1 MVSMNAERY
10 VLVVVAVCCVL
21 AAGVAASTLDSSLE
35 QDPDDAVDLD
45 YSLLPV
51 GEDTV
56 MEIQNEADGGGG
68 DPSSGSGSD
77 SETTKQKRA
86 DQGEVAEVSQ
96 PSEQGDQSGGSSDQG
111 PMSGG
116 GSGDDPGG
124 FGPGDVFT
132 LLDLLW
138 ALLPWLILLVLL
150 ALAYR
155 YRDRLVALGAAV
167 WSWLS
172 DRTARDGAGRGQW
185 PRTVPSNAI
194 HRGWLRMVGLTDVD
208 RPQSRTT
215 AECQQAAI
223 DQGLDPDAVQ
233 SLTDRFREV
242 RYAGEPVTSERV
254 DEVEESLRRIEASI
268 RRADAGDRA

>member
-1 MVSMNAERY
+1 MLSMNAERY

-21 AAGVAASTLDSSLE
+21 AAGVAASTLDSSL
-35 QDPDDAVDLD
+35 QTDPDDAVDLD

-56 MEIQNEADGGGG
+56 MEIQNEAEGGGG
-68 DPSSGSGSD
+68 NPSSGSGTD

-86 DQGEVAEVSQ
+86 DQGEVAEVTG
-96 PSEQGDQSGGSSDQG
+96 PDENGDQGKTGGAEESGPQMGMGPGDSGGR
-111 PMSGG
+111 
-116 GSGDDPGG
+116 
-124 FGPGDVFT
+124 GPGDVFS
-132 LLDLLW
+132 LLDLLR
-138 ALLPWLILLVLL
+138 ALLPWLVLLVLL

-155 YRDRLVALGAAV
+155 YRDRLLALGAAV

-172 DRTARDGAGRGQW
+172 DRAANDRADRGTW

-223 DQGLDPDAVQ
+223 DEGFDPDAVQ

-242 RYAGEPVTSERV
+242 RYAGEPVTRERV
-254 DEVEESLRRIEASI
+254 DDVEESLRRIEA
-268 RRADAGDRA
+268 GDRA